1 MRFFHKLFK
10 VGNSYAV
17 TQGDLLG
24 QILIYVESTKTHK
37 CFVTIP
43 KMENLEIPKEVF
55 DSGLKS
61 GIVEFIERVPNDIR
75 RKIKAQYQFNQGQN
89 KKEL

>member
-1 MRFFHKLFK
+1 MNIFHKLFK

-17 TQGDLLG
+17 TQGNLLG

-43 KMENLEIPKEVF
+43 KLENLEIPKEIF

-61 GIVEFIERVPNDIR
+61 GIVEFIERVPNEF
-75 RKIKAQYQFNQGQN
+75 RKTIALQFEQN